1 MSGGQPVP
9 PSLEG
14 VIADL
19 QKRLY
24 ALEREVRT
32 MRVTYKP
39 ERRPR

>member
-1 MSGGQPVP
+1 MTQEQST
-9 PSLEG
+9 
-14 VIADL
+14 IAHFERLIIDL

-24 ALEREVRT
+24 ALEREVRA